1 MKTKKLKLP
10 GGGNFDLQMPADFGD
25 SGLGAAT
32 TSLGNTTMYIVGAV
46 GGAVAGFLII
56 YAATKLSAAVERLK

>member
-10 GGGNFDLQMPADFGD
+10 GGGTFDLQMPADFGD
-25 SGLGAAT
+25 SELGAA
-32 TSLGNTTMYIVGAV
+32 TSLGNTTMYVVGAI
-46 GGAVAGFLII
+46 GGAVAGLLIV